1 MAPGDLRW
9 VGGQVNNRN
18 MVENAGV
25 SRWARVGYSAVGFAV
40 GIVSFSVWTTV
51 AAGSTG
57 QLNLIDPMLW
67 LCLAASMF
75 ALPGW
80 LLALPMVLLV
90 KRVDGWRFWAIWAM
104 GTAIGPVVLIGF
116 DLREWLA
123 GGRAGRLADFGS
135 SFHWTG
141 AWVAAVA
148 ALVYLL
154 LVRRAQRRSE

>member
-1 MAPGDLRW
+1 
-9 VGGQVNNRN
+9 

-25 SRWARVGYSAVGFAV
+25 SRWARVGYSTIGFVVGV
-40 GIVSFSVWTTV
+40 LSFSVWTTV
-51 AAGSTG
+51 AAGSAG
-57 QLNLIDPMLW
+57 QENVVDPMLW
-67 LCLAASMF
+67 LCVVASIF

-90 KRVDGWRFWAIWAM
+90 QRVDGWRFWAIWAI
-104 GTAIGPVVLIGF
+104 GTAIGPLVLIGF
-116 DLREWLA
+116 DLYEWLA
-123 GGRAGRLADFGS
+123 GGRVGPCTDWGS

-141 AWVAAVA
+141 AWVAAVT